1 MRGGAPRRPTGER
14 EQHDFDCQLRGGGG
28 YRTLV
33 LALLALAALLA
44 ASALTLAPARAQT
57 PGPPASIEISEPLG
71 SLSRDSEFQLTATV
85 TDANGNPVSDGTAV
99 TWSSAVSGSATVLVS
114 ISEDTSTIAG
124 KAYARYLVVNRGTNF
139 VTVTSGSITAL
150 QVLRAGESPG
160 AQPPDPSS
168 VSLSSGPDTART
180 AGRLVMTAR
189 ITDANGAPVPDD
201 TPVAWEMAAA
211 YGANAVFTPVSVD
224 RATANG
230 TASATY
236 AVTSAS
242 AVNVLATARA
252 GAAVRTRLFGVPL
265 TWPAQFWPAEFLDG
279 VTLTSSAPSWKLLKI
294 GETATITA
302 TVTDANGEPVSDGTA
317 ITFGVSQGGR
327 VTQITLLSADTQ
339 TTSGSASAAILVVDT
354 EGLPSWVTA
363 SAIDRSGTLIFSN
376 LGSYPKPPN
385 DLALS
390 LHLPADSDNI
400 VPTDSTL
407 RVGADLTYTGQG
419 QTVHV
424 SDGTLRVA
432 GSQEWESGRR
442 RLTIAGQTVPTYSA
456 TNPDTCKGV
465 SSDGQT
471 DWACAVELDDATIHI
486 PAGTPDGKFTISG
499 VITVN
504 GREYRDSLEVTVVAP
519 NTIDEVAEVQFD
531 FAEQVWGANRG
542 EPYPANVPVGG
553 ETKFR
558 LKILNENGV
567 ASAEGSIGSI
577 LLTTS
582 AGTLSTRIGGGCVG
596 GGGAACQIPV
606 SAVTA
611 ANADQLDVI
620 LTHPG
625 PNKSGRGEVRASVLA
640 IDGETFAPPALNVSF
655 AGEVASLAISEPSG
669 SLLSAATD
677 ADDNRDVLKLTVSA
691 ADAAGNDVELPYR
704 APHAVVRGP
713 DGKVVT
719 NGVSVVWTEDGDD
732 SDDAHD
738 RFTRNTANAVEATVG
753 VTAAAESPLKLG
765 VYTLEL
771 RTAGQSATREF
782 TVVGGTDSVAL
793 SEPTGELRVN
803 GTISLT
809 ATLRDAEGSPVPD
822 GTPVSWAERST
833 GQSAVLVRL
842 ATDGA
847 TTDGASTATFFA
859 VGAGTAVVSAESG
872 GVSDVALLRIA
883 AAPPAGGAAERE
895 PQLGESL
902 STQGAPG
909 LATWLG
915 AAQTS
920 ASALLDALSGI
931 DSIQLWSIDRWL
943 RYSRGADDFAIQPG
957 AVLWLSG

>member
-1 MRGGAPRRPTGER
+1 
-14 EQHDFDCQLRGGGG
+14 
-28 YRTLV
+28 
-33 LALLALAALLA
+33 
-44 ASALTLAPARAQT
+44 
-57 PGPPASIEISEPLG
+57 
-71 SLSRDSEFQLTATV
+71 
-85 TDANGNPVSDGTAV
+85 
-99 TWSSAVSGSATVLVS
+99 
-114 ISEDTSTIAG
+114 
-124 KAYARYLVVNRGTNF
+124 
-139 VTVTSGSITAL
+139 
-150 QVLRAGESPG
+150 
-160 AQPPDPSS
+160 
-168 VSLSSGPDTART
+168 
-180 AGRLVMTAR
+180 MTAR

-211 YGANAVFTPVSVD
+211 RGANAVFTPISVD
-224 RATANG
+224 RVTANG
-230 TASATY
+230 RASATY

-242 AVNVLATARA
+242 AVGVLATARA
-252 GAAVRTRLFGVPL
+252 GGVARTTPVNVPL
-265 TWPAQFWPAEFLDG
+265 TWPAESLAG
-279 VTLTSSAPSWKLLKI
+279 VTLTSSTPSWKLLKI
-294 GETATITA
+294 GETITFTA
-302 TVTDANGEPVSDGTA
+302 TATDANGAAVSDGT
-317 ITFGVSQGGR
+317 S
-327 VTQITLLSADTQ
+327 VTWRLPTDSAAELTQVSADAV
-339 TTSGSASAAILVVDT
+339 TTSGSASATYLAVGVGT
-354 EGLPSWVTA
+354 SWVTVTVT
-363 SAIDRSGTLIFSN
+363 GTGAATVVLRN
-376 LGSYPKPPN
+376 VGAYPESPD

-390 LHLPADSDNI
+390 LRLSADSDNV

-419 QTVHV
+419 QTVYV
-424 SDGTLRVA
+424 SDGALRVA

-442 RLTIAGQTVPTYSA
+442 RLAIAGQTVQTYSFI
-456 TNPDTCKGV
+456 NPDTCKGV
-465 SSDGQT
+465 SVDGQT
-471 DWACAVELDDATIHI
+471 DWRCTVELDDATIHI
-486 PAGTPDGKFTISG
+486 PAGTPDGTFTISG

-504 GREYRDSLEVTVVAP
+504 GREYRDTLEVTVVAP
-519 NTIDEVAEVQFD
+519 NAIDEVADVQFD
-531 FAEQVWGANRG
+531 FAEQERGANRG
-542 EPYPANVPVGG
+542 KPYPANIPVGG

-558 LKILNENGV
+558 LKILNENGA
-567 ASAEGSIGSI
+567 ASAAGSVGSI

-611 ANADQLDVI
+611 ANADQIDVT

-625 PNKSGRGEVRASVLA
+625 PNKSGRGEVRVSVLA

-655 AGEVASLAISEPSG
+655 AGEVASLAISEPASG
-669 SLLSAATD
+669 LLSVATD
-677 ADDNRDVLKLTVSA
+677 ADDHRDVLKLTVSA
-691 ADAAGNDVELPYR
+691 ADAAGNNVEVPYR
-704 APHAVVRGP
+704 APRAVIRGP

-719 NGVSVVWTEDGDD
+719 SGISVVWTEDGEDA
-732 SDDAHD
+732 DDAHD
-738 RFTRNTANAVEATVG
+738 RFVRNTADAVEATIR
-753 VTAAAESPLKLG
+753 VTAAAESPLKLD

-771 RTAGQSATREF
+771 RTAGQTATQKF

-793 SEPTGELRVN
+793 SEPEGELRVN

-809 ATLRDAEGSPVPD
+809 ATLRDAEGNPAPD

-833 GQSAVLVRL
+833 SQSAVLVRL

-872 GVSDVALLRIA
+872 GVSEVALLSIA

-915 AAQTS
+915 ASATS

-943 RYSRGADDFAIQPG
+943 RYSGGADDFAIQPG
-957 AVLWLSG
+957 AILWLSG

>member
-1 MRGGAPRRPTGER
+1 M
-14 EQHDFDCQLRGGGG
+14 
-28 YRTLV
+28 
-33 LALLALAALLA
+33 LALAALLA
-44 ASALTLAPARAQT
+44 ASALTLAPAKAQT

-71 SLSRDSEFQLTATV
+71 SLSINSYFQLTATV
-85 TDANGNPVSDGTAV
+85 TDAGGNPVSDGTAV
-99 TWSSAVSGSATVLVS
+99 TWRAA
-114 ISEDTSTIAG
+114 ISEGSETAVVPFSVDASTTAG
-124 KAYARYLVVNRGTNF
+124 KAYARYLVVGRGIFF
-139 VTVTSGSITAL
+139 VTVTSGSISAVRL
-150 QVLRAGESPG
+150 LRADGPLG
-160 AQPPDPSS
+160 TQPPDPAA
-168 VSLSSGPDTART
+168 VSLAHGPDTART
-180 AGRLVMTAR
+180 AGRFTVTAR

-211 YGANAVFTPVSVD
+211 RGANAVFTPISVD
-224 RATANG
+224 RVTANG
-230 TASATY
+230 RASATY

-242 AVNVLATARA
+242 AVGVLATARA
-252 GAAVRTRLFGVPL
+252 GGVVRTTPVNVPL
-265 TWPAQFWPAEFLDG
+265 TWPAESLAG
-279 VTLTSSAPSWKLLKI
+279 VTLTSSAPSWKLLQI
-294 GETATITA
+294 GETVTLTA
-302 TVTDANGEPVSDGTA
+302 TVTDADGAAVSDGTA
-317 ITFGVSQGGR
+317 IIWAPSSASPIPQL
-327 VTQITLLSADTQ
+327 TLVSADTQ
-339 TTSGSASAAILVVDT
+339 TASGAASATYRVAVGADGSAA
-354 EGLPSWVTA
+354 WVTA
-363 SAIDRSGTLIFSN
+363 TAADQSRVLIFPN
-376 LGSYPKPPN
+376 LGSYPEPPD

-390 LHLPADSDNI
+390 LRLPADSDNI

-407 RVGADLTYTGQG
+407 RVGADLTYIGQG
-419 QTVHV
+419 QTVYV
-424 SDGTLRVA
+424 SDGALRVA

-442 RLTIAGQTVPTYSA
+442 RLAIAGQTVQTYSA
-456 TNPDTCKGV
+456 ANPDTCKGV

-471 DWACAVELDDATIHI
+471 DWACAVELDGATIHI
-486 PAGTPDGKFTISG
+486 PAGTPDGTFTISG

-504 GREYRDSLEVTVVAP
+504 GREYRDTLEVTVVAP
-519 NTIDEVAEVQFD
+519 NAIDEVADVQFD
-531 FAEQVWGANRG
+531 FAEREWGANRG
-542 EPYPANVPVGG
+542 EPYPANIPVGG

-558 LKILNENGV
+558 LKILNENGA
-567 ASAEGSIGSI
+567 ASAAGGIGSI

-625 PNKSGRGEVRASVLA
+625 PNKSGRGEVRATVIA
-640 IDGETFAPPALNVSF
+640 IDGESFTPPALSVTF
-655 AGEVASLAISEPSG
+655 AGEAASLAISGPSG

-691 ADAAGNDVELPYR
+691 ADAAGNSVELPYR
-704 APHAVVRGP
+704 APRAIVRDP

-719 NGVSVVWTEDGDD
+719 SGISVAWTEDGDD
-732 SDDAHD
+732 ADNAHD
-738 RFTRNTANAVEATVG
+738 RFTRNTADAVEATVR

-771 RTAGQSATREF
+771 RTAGQTATQKF

-809 ATLRDAEGSPVPD
+809 ATLRDAEGNPAPD

-833 GQSAVLVRL
+833 SETAVLVRL

-872 GVSDVALLRIA
+872 GVSDVALLSIA
-883 AAPPAGGAAERE
+883 AAPPAGPEAERE

-915 AAQTS
+915 ANATS

-931 DSIQLWSIDRWL
+931 SSIQLWSIDRWL
-943 RYSRGADDFAIQPG
+943 RYSRGDDDFAIQPG